1 MAAPEDVVRSP
12 VQRPQLRGADAS
24 QATAPATAVAVALHA
39 LSGESPVP
47 TERDRRKERERTE
60 LVQMILE
67 SIANVPVAVA
77 RIHTNEKLRAALREE
92 MGHESALLDQFFDK
106 SSVHSADDRNGN
118 GNFES
123 KRNEVTAAYSERSS
137 RSSSRSDDRLSV
149 ENLVRWNE
157 ENEQRQG
164 RYELLGGVH
173 TKEMGR
179 PQQKVIPPAFVNTIS
194 VNGRNGAARSISSQS
209 SSSSSSSVFDA
220 AYEQDLADAVNQLVM
235 SDQTLSSMDKGA
247 IVAAIP
253 IRRNSVRNSEV
264 NRMSSTSPQSSVCLG
279 ASPGNISQDGEPV
292 SALWPR
298 QPNQFVFTQEEEGTV
313 RGEDEVYSEIISSMC
328 EDESLRDDDGEEEE
342 DDDEEDFDEAE
353 KVFQMDEDDTPSSN
367 PSETNYRRNDTFSSN
382 DQPAEFRDSLDQEID
397 AEEDDAE
404 DEYDDR
410 DHEYDTFQLR
420 IIREKNRTGFE
431 PHQDWKP
438 RIGSL
443 IGGRYKVRTQGR
455 SISNGRY
462 CVVTE

>member
-24 QATAPATAVAVALHA
+24 QATAPATAVAVALHS
-39 LSGESPVP
+39 LGGESPVP

-92 MGHESALLDQFFDK
+92 MGHESALLDQFFDN
-106 SSVHSADDRNGN
+106 SSAHSTADRNGN

-123 KRNEVTAAYSERSS
+123 KRDEETAYSERSS

-164 RYELLGGVH
+164 RYELLDGVH

-179 PQQKVIPPAFVNTIS
+179 PQQKVIPAYVNATS
-194 VNGRNGAARSISSQS
+194 GNGRNGALRSISSQS
-209 SSSSSSSVFDA
+209 NSSSSSSVFDA

-253 IRRNSVRNSEV
+253 IRRNSVRSNEV

-279 ASPGNISQDGEPV
+279 ASPSNISQDGEPV

-342 DDDEEDFDEAE
+342 EDDDDDEEDFGEAE
-353 KVFQMDEDDTPSSN
+353 KVFQMDEDDTPLSN
-367 PSETNYRRNDTFSSN
+367 SSETNYRRNDTFSSN
-382 DQPAEFRDSLDQEID
+382 GQPAEFRDSLDEEVDVEGDSADD
-397 AEEDDAE
+397 ADDQEDD
-404 DEYDDR
+404 YDDLGQDR
-410 DHEYDTFQLR
+410 EYDTFQLR
-420 IIREKNRTGFE
+420 IVREKNRTGFE

-438 RIGSL
+438 RTGSL
-443 IGGRYKVRTQGR
+443 IGGRYKVRSQ
-455 SISNGRY
+455 
-462 CVVTE
+462 C

>member
-24 QATAPATAVAVALHA
+24 QAAGPATAVAVALDA
-39 LSGESPVP
+39 LGGVSPQSP
-47 TERDRRKERERTE
+47 ISTERDRRKERERTE

-77 RIHTNEKLRAALREE
+77 RIHTNKKLRAALREE
-92 MGHESALLDQFFDK
+92 MGHESALLDQFFDN
-106 SSVHSADDRNGN
+106 SVHSADRNGN

-123 KRNEVTAAYSERSS
+123 KRDEDTAYSERSS
-137 RSSSRSDDRLSV
+137 RSSSKSDDRLSV

-164 RYELLGGVH
+164 RYELLDGVH

-179 PQQKVIPPAFVNTIS
+179 PQQKVISVYVNATG
-194 VNGRNGAARSISSQS
+194 NGRNGAAQSISSQ
-209 SSSSSSSVFDA
+209 SSSSSSVFDA

-235 SDQTLSSMDKGA
+235 SSDQTLSSMDKGA

-328 EDESLRDDDGEEEE
+328 EDESLRDDDVEEEE
-342 DDDEEDFDEAE
+342 DGVEDDEEDFDEAE
-353 KVFQMDEDDTPSSN
+353 KVFQMDEDDTPLSN

-382 DQPAEFRDSLDQEID
+382 GQPAEFRDSL
-397 AEEDDAE
+397 EEDVEEDADVDDQE
-404 DEYDDR
+404 DEYDGLDR
-410 DHEYDTFQLR
+410 EYDTFQLR

-438 RIGSL
+438 RTGSL
-443 IGGRYKVRTQGR
+443 IGGRYKVRVNVMGT
-455 SISNGRY
+455 Y
-462 CVVTE
+462 VL